1 PGASRR
7 RQRDLPACRP
17 AGSGADRGL
26 HRDRARRAGPAVAV
40 ARSGQHDHN
49 RGLTAARVRGG
60 SMGLAVAIQMDPID
74 TINIDADST
83 FALALEA
90 QARGHALY
98 HYLPQALTLRD
109 GRLYARGR
117 PLEVFRRH
125 GNHHR
130 FGNFEE
136 LDLAGFDIVL
146 MRQDPPF
153 DMAYIT

>member
-1 PGASRR
+1 
-7 RQRDLPACRP
+7 
-17 AGSGADRGL
+17 
-26 HRDRARRAGPAVAV
+26 
-40 ARSGQHDHN
+40 
-49 RGLTAARVRGG
+49 
-60 SMGLAVAIQMDPID
+60 MGLAVAIQMDPID

-117 PLEVFRRH
+117 PLEVFRRQ

-130 FGNFEE
+130 FGAAATPDDGTMASVGPCGDYHS
-136 LDLAGFDIVL
+136 LQLPGRRLVL
-146 MRQDPPF
+146 EQRPCRRLR
-153 DMAYIT
+153 

>member
-1 PGASRR
+1 
-7 RQRDLPACRP
+7 
-17 AGSGADRGL
+17 
-26 HRDRARRAGPAVAV
+26 
-40 ARSGQHDHN
+40 
-49 RGLTAARVRGG
+49 
-60 SMGLAVAIQMDPID
+60 MGLAIAIQMDPID

-117 PLEVFRRH
+117 PLEVFRRQ

-136 LDLAGFDIVL
+136 LELAGFDVEL
-146 MRQDPPF
+146 VGADSPF
-153 DMAYIT
+153 DVSLIQAT

>member
-1 PGASRR
+1 
-7 RQRDLPACRP
+7 
-17 AGSGADRGL
+17 
-26 HRDRARRAGPAVAV
+26 
-40 ARSGQHDHN
+40 
-49 RGLTAARVRGG
+49 
-60 SMGLAVAIQMDPID
+60 MGLAVAIQMDPID

-90 QARGHALY
+90 QARGHALH

-109 GRLYARGR
+109 GRLFARGR

-125 GNHHR
+125 GDHHR
-130 FGNFEE
+130 FGDFEE

-153 DMAYIT
+153 DMAYITATHLFELLP

>member
-1 PGASRR
+1 
-7 RQRDLPACRP
+7 
-17 AGSGADRGL
+17 
-26 HRDRARRAGPAVAV
+26 
-40 ARSGQHDHN
+40 
-49 RGLTAARVRGG
+49 
-60 SMGLAVAIQMDPID
+60 MGLAIAIQMDPID

-98 HYLPQALTLRD
+98 HYLPQALSLRD

-117 PLEVFRRH
+117 SLEVYRQH

-130 FGNFEE
+130 FGEFEE
-136 LDLAGFDIVL
+136 LDLAGVDVVL

-153 DMAYIT
+153 DMAYVTATHLLELLPENGPLVVIVPAAVRNAPEKLFVLRFEEMVTPSFLTLRRHARRAVLREA